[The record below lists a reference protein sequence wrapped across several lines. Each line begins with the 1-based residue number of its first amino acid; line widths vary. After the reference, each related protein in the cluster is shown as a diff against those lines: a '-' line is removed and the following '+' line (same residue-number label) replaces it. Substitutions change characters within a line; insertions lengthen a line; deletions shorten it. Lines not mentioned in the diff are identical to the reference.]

1 APLAPFSPLSL
12 VSVPSLHTSR
22 QPGELDAW
30 RSEVPGEA
38 QPPVDLF
45 VGLAAGPVVIGLEPT
60 GIPVELRRTWRPT
73 LLHLPPPA
81 ACLLALYNL
90 LVGKPGPGTGR
101 HCVMAGAAQSLRGL
115 PRRGP
120 RWPVGG
126 NRRTESGVAV
136 STPAGDDASRR
147 ERGHVGQ
154 NAMERAQ
161 ALCYQSIVTR
171 IDGALRRAW

>member
-1 APLAPFSPLSL
+1 MNIQKIGDTFEKSPNAWRGHTLSTCCLSLSRQSSSSSHPFPEAPLAPFSPLSL

-115 PRRGP
+115 P
-120 RWPVGG
+120 
-126 NRRTESGVAV
+126 
-136 STPAGDDASRR
+136 
-147 ERGHVGQ
+147 
-154 NAMERAQ
+154 
-161 ALCYQSIVTR
+161 
-171 IDGALRRAW
+171 